1 MILKTN
7 IKGLK
12 INFILRHKFEKK
24 EGSNHLLRRT
34 LWHTWSI
41 GLWFKR
47 NKVMGV
53 KKTGKE
59 IFDDDNFVNNYMF
72 GIDFL
77 IIKFWI
83 CITKNGLDLEI

>member
-1 MILKTN
+1 
-7 IKGLK
+7 
-12 INFILRHKFEKK
+12 
-24 EGSNHLLRRT
+24 
-34 LWHTWSI
+34 
-41 GLWFKR
+41 
-47 NKVMGV
+47 MGV

-83 CITKNGLDLEI
+83 CITKNGIDLEI